1 MGKILQL
8 YHQSKAVFSKI
19 FALTLLT
26 LVSFT
31 YSFGQIA
38 NIAPNAV
45 ATAFGGGQAPWQ
57 WNQINDN
64 IYGTCGTQLAFVW
77 TATPPDGTEWMEW
90 EWTSPKTIGKIVINH
105 AQTTGRFLA
114 GGIIQRWNGSAWVN
128 HHTFSGLSQ
137 ALCDNDI
144 VLPTLLTSNRLRI
157 TGFVCGPTG
166 QQSNVNFREIEIW
179 EYAGGPGSGPIL
191 PPIANF
197 FPSQATTTSIPTDTV
212 WINSPSDLV
221 STSTNTSRAFWDL

>member
-1 MGKILQL
+1 MRKNLQL
-8 YHQSKAVFSKI
+8 FNRSSIGFKLSIASFLLLLSLHFKAH
-19 FALTLLT
+19 A
-26 LVSFT
+26 
-31 YSFGQIA
+31 QIA
-38 NIAPNAV
+38 NIAPS
-45 ATAFGGGQAPWQ
+45 ATVSAFGGGQAPWN

-64 IYGTCGTQLAFVW
+64 VYGTCGTQLAFVW

-90 EWTSPKTIGKIVINH
+90 QWTSPKTIGKIVINH

-144 VLPTLLTSNRLRI
+144 ILPTLLTSTRLRI

-179 EYAGGPGSGPIL
+179 EYAGGPGSGPVL

-197 FPSQATTTSIPTDTV
+197 FPSQATTTTIPTD
-212 WINSPSDLV
+212 
-221 STSTNTSRAFWDL
+221 